1 MQALDLNAIQPTPLG
16 PGFYANF
23 PLQSDTG
30 TASTAIVLMR
40 FEPGGALAEHTD
52 SAEELLYVLEGEVE
66 AFVGDETAT
75 LRAGEIAVVP
85 ALVPHG
91 ARNVSDTDARILG
104 FFSSSTN
111 IGVFK
116 DPVGPNGERIFVV
129 GAPGE
134 IAPVLEV
141 ATLTA

>member
-1 MQALDLNAIQPTPLG
+1 MQALDVNAIEGTPRG
-16 PGFYANF
+16 PGFYADF
-23 PLQSDTG
+23 PLQSHVG
-30 TASTAIVLMR
+30 TASTAVVLMR
-40 FEPGGALAEHTD
+40 FEPGAALPEHTD

-85 ALVPHG
+85 ALATHG
-91 ARNVSDTDARILG
+91 ARNVGDTDARILG

-116 DPVGPNGERIFVV
+116 DPLGPNGERIFVV

-141 ATLTA
+141 DTLAV

>member
-1 MQALDLNAIQPTPLG
+1 MG

-40 FEPGGALAEHTD
+40 FEPGATLAEHTD

-66 AFVGDETAT
+66 AFIGDDTAT
-75 LRAGEIAVVP
+75 LRAGEIVVVP

-91 ARNVSDTDARILG
+91 ATNHGKTEARILG

-111 IGVFK
+111 IGVFR

-141 ATLTA
+141 DTLTV